1 MKEPRSQFYRSQRL
15 KLHYAEW
22 GEPGGKPL
30 LLMHG
35 GLDHARSWD
44 WVANA
49 IGDGY
54 HIVAPDLRGHG
65 DSDWAIGSS
74 YPMADSIYDLVR
86 LFNHLGWKRTPIVA
100 HSLGGVIN
108 LQLAGAFPDFVDR
121 LLVVEG
127 WRYSMTRE
135 FLDNSP
141 PVDTRLH
148 KWVKLIDAL
157 EGRKP
162 RRYPTLEAAITRMRE
177 ANPRLSAEQA
187 RHLTT
192 HGAKRN
198 DDGTY
203 SWKYDNYIRTIAPYR
218 FSAADHERLWSLI
231 KCPVVLAYGKEG
243 FAADPAEVIKFI
255 PSARAV
261 AFENAGHWPHH
272 DRLDD
277 FVALVRDFLK

>member
-1 MKEPRSQFYRSQRL
+1 MKEPRSKFYQSQRL
-15 KLHYAEW
+15 KLHYTEW
-22 GEPGGKPL
+22 GEPGSKPL

-35 GLDHARSWD
+35 GLDHGRSWD

-135 FLDNSP
+135 FLDNAP
-141 PVDTRLH
+141 PADARLQ

-157 EGRKP
+157 EGRHP
-162 RRYPTLEAAITRMRE
+162 RHYPTLEAAIARMRE
-177 ANPRLSAEQA
+177 ANPRLTPEQA

-243 FAADPAEVIKFI
+243 FAADPAEVMKFI

-277 FVALVRDFLK
+277 FVVLVRDFLK

>member
-1 MKEPRSQFYRSQRL
+1 MKEPRSQFYQSQRL

-65 DSDWAIGSS
+65 DSDWAMGSS

-86 LFNHLGWKRTPIVA
+86 LFNHLGWKRTPIIA

-141 PVDTRLH
+141 PVDARLH
-148 KWVKLIDAL
+148 KWVKLIDTL

-162 RRYPTLEAAITRMRE
+162 RRYPTLDAAISRMRE
-177 ANPRLSAEQA
+177 ANPRLTPEQA

-198 DDGTY
+198 DDGSY

-218 FSAADHERLWSLI
+218 FGAGDHERLWSLI

-243 FAADPAEVIKFI
+243 FAADPAEVMKFI
-255 PSARAV
+255 PAARAV